1 MRIQARLLITPA
13 AALLA
18 VAALASGGA
27 SAIDRFHKIADRVAI
42 GAQPTPEQV
51 TTLSDEG
58 FNTVINLREEVEFND
73 GPQARAARD
82 SGMLFVRVP
91 LSRENPAD
99 ASVEKFLAVT
109 DDQTIYPIFVY
120 CASGD
125 RAVALWMIRRV
136 VRENW
141 TLADAEVEAGK
152 AGLTAGTM
160 WNFAHD
166 YIGRQGRV
174 ASAR

>member
-1 MRIQARLLITPA
+1 MRMQTRLLIA
-13 AALLA
+13 LAALLTF
-18 VAALASGGA
+18 VALAA
-27 SAIDRFHKIADRVAI
+27 AETVAIDRFHRITDRVAI

-51 TTLSDEG
+51 TSLSEAG
-58 FNTVINLREEVEFND
+58 FNTVINLREESELND
-73 GPQARAARD
+73 GPHARAARD

-91 LSRENPAD
+91 LSRETPAD
-99 ASVEKFLAVT
+99 ASVEKFLSVT
-109 DDQTIYPIFVY
+109 DDQAIYPIFVY

-136 VRENW
+136 VRDGW
-141 TLADAEVEAGK
+141 TLADAEVEAAK
-152 AGLTAGTM
+152 AGLSAGKM
-160 WNFAHD
+160 WDFAHD